1 MIILLPV
8 KVFTLQETMINGD
21 FMKTVVFMGT
31 PDFAVPALKALAD
44 SHEYDVKLVISQPD
58 KPQGRKQ
65 ILTPSP
71 VKQLALQYGYEI
83 YQPVN
88 LKSDEAYEIINSLT
102 PDFIVV
108 SAYGNI
114 LPKRILDIPRY
125 GCVNLHGSLLPKY
138 RGAAPIQWSVINGD
152 EITGVTTMLMDVGL
166 DTGDILLTSE
176 KVIAPDETAGE
187 VFEALANLCP
197 ELLLKTLKALEE
209 GSISPVKQN
218 NDEATYVSVLKK
230 EMSVIDWTETAAVI
244 HNLIRG
250 MNPWPVARTFFN
262 GKVLKIYSSVVCN
275 KESSASAG
283 SVSVKGD
290 EIFVTCGEGSVLKL
304 SEIQLEG
311 SKRMSAAEFL
321 RGRAFPDGF
330 SFCSEE

>member
-1 MIILLPV
+1 
-8 KVFTLQETMINGD
+8 MINGD
-21 FMKTVVFMGT
+21 NMKTVVFMGT
-31 PDFAVPALKALAD
+31 PDFAVPALKVLAD
-44 SHEYDVKLVISQPD
+44 SSDYDVKLVISQPD

-71 VKQLALQYGYEI
+71 VKQLALQYGLEM

-88 LKSDEAYEIINSLT
+88 LKSDEAFEIIKSLA

-114 LPKRILDIPRY
+114 LPKRILDIPKY
-125 GCVNLHGSLLPKY
+125 GCVNLHGSLLPEY

-152 EITGVTTMLMDVGL
+152 KLTGVTTMLMDVGL

-176 KVIAPDETAGE
+176 KVIGPDETAGE
-187 VFEALANLCP
+187 VFDALANLCP
-197 ELLLKTLKALEE
+197 ELLIKTLKALEE
-209 GSISPVKQN
+209 GSITPVKQDN
-218 NDEATYVSVLKK
+218 EKATYVSVLKK
-230 EMSVIDWTETAAVI
+230 EMSVINWTESASVI

-262 GKVLKIYSSVVCN
+262 GKVLKIYSSSVCADT
-275 KESSASAG
+275 SSLAVG
-283 SVSVKGD
+283 SVKVKGD
-290 EIFVTCGEGSVLKL
+290 DIFVTCGEGSVLKL

-311 SKRMSAAEFL
+311 SKRMTAAEFL
-321 RGRAFPDGF
+321 RGRNFPEGF

>member
-1 MIILLPV
+1 
-8 KVFTLQETMINGD
+8 MINGD
-21 FMKTVVFMGT
+21 NMKTVVFMGT
-31 PDFAVPALKALAD
+31 PDFAVPALKVLAD
-44 SHEYDVKLVISQPD
+44 SPEYDVKLVISQPD

-71 VKQLALQYGYEI
+71 VKQLALRYGLEI
-83 YQPVN
+83 YQPIN
-88 LKSDEAYEIINSLT
+88 LKSDEAYEIINSLA

-114 LPKRILDIPRY
+114 LPKRILDIPKY

-152 EITGVTTMLMDVGL
+152 EVTGVTTMLMDVGL

-176 KVIAPDETAGE
+176 KKIAPEETAGE
-187 VFEALANLCP
+187 VFDALANLCP
-197 ELLLKTLKALEE
+197 ELLIKTLKALEE
-209 GSISPVKQN
+209 GSITPLKQD
-218 NDEATYVSVLKK
+218 NDNATYVSVLKK
-230 EMSVIDWTETAAVI
+230 EMSVINWNETASVI

-262 GKVLKIYSSVVCN
+262 GKVLKIYSSCVCIE
-275 KESSASAG
+275 KSSASSG
-283 SVSVKGD
+283 SVIIKGD
-290 EIFVTCGEGSVLKL
+290 DILVACGEGSMLKL

-311 SKRMSAAEFL
+311 SKRMSSAEFL
-321 RGRAFPDGF
+321 RGRSFPDGF
-330 SFCSEE
+330 SFCSEG

>member
-1 MIILLPV
+1 MIILLPG
-8 KVFTLQETMINGD
+8 KVFTLHEIMINGD
-21 FMKTVVFMGT
+21 NMKTIVFMGT

-44 SHEYDVKLVISQPD
+44 SSEYDVKLVISQPD

-71 VKQLALQYGYEI
+71 VKQLALQYGFEM

-88 LKSDEAYEIINSLT
+88 LRSDEAFEIINAIA

-114 LPKRILDIPRY
+114 LPKRILDIPKY

-176 KVIAPDETAGE
+176 KVISPDETAGE
-187 VFEALANLCP
+187 VFDALADLCP
-197 ELLLKTLKALEE
+197 ELLITTLKALEQ
-209 GSISPVKQN
+209 GSITPVKQD
-218 NDEATYVSVLKK
+218 DEKATYVSVLKK
-230 EMSVIDWTETAAVI
+230 EMSVIDWTENAAVI

-250 MNPWPVARTFFN
+250 MNPWPVARTYFG
-262 GKVLKIYSSVVCN
+262 GKVLKVYSSSVCSE
-275 KESSASAG
+275 KTSLPAG
-283 SVSVKGD
+283 SVKVKGD
-290 EIFVTCGEGSVLKL
+290 DIFVSCGDGSVLKL
-304 SEIQLEG
+304 CEIQLEG
-311 SKRMSAAEFL
+311 SKRMSSAEFL
-321 RGRAFPDGF
+321 RGRSFPDGY
-330 SFCSEE
+330 SFISEG

>member
-1 MIILLPV
+1 M
-8 KVFTLQETMINGD
+8 KVFTLQETMIDGD
-21 FMKTVVFMGT
+21 NMKTVVFMGT

-44 SHEYDVKLVISQPD
+44 SPEYDVKLVVSQPD

-71 VKQLALQYGYEI
+71 VKQLALQYGFEM

-88 LKSDEAYEIINSLT
+88 LRSDEAFEIINSFS

-176 KVIAPDETAGE
+176 KVIGPDETAGE
-187 VFEALANLCP
+187 VFDALANLCP
-197 ELLLKTLKALEE
+197 ELLLTTLEALEQ
-209 GSISPVKQN
+209 GSITPVKQD
-218 NDEATYVSVLKK
+218 NDKATYVSVLKK
-230 EMSVIDWTETAAVI
+230 EMSVIDWSETASTI

-250 MNPWPVARTFFN
+250 MNPWPVARTDFN
-262 GKVLKIYSSVVCN
+262 GKVLKVYSSAVCDE
-275 KESSASAG
+275 KSSLSAG
-283 SVSVKGD
+283 SVKIKGD
-290 EIFVTCGEGSVLKL
+290 SIFVTCAEGTVLRL
-304 SEIQLEG
+304 CEIQLEG
-311 SKRMSAAEFL
+311 SKRMTSAEFL
-321 RGRAFPDGF
+321 RGRSFPDGF
-330 SFCSEE
+330 SFCSEEK

>member
-1 MIILLPV
+1 M
-8 KVFTLQETMINGD
+8 FTLQEIMINGD
-21 FMKTVVFMGT
+21 DMKTVVFMGT

-44 SHEYDVKLVISQPD
+44 SPDYDVKLVISQPD

-71 VKQLALQYGYEI
+71 VKQLALQYNLEMH
-83 YQPVN
+83 QPVN
-88 LKSDEAYEIINSLT
+88 LKSDETFEIINSLE

-114 LPKRILDIPRY
+114 LPKRILEIPKY

-166 DTGDILLTSE
+166 DTGDILLTSQ
-176 KVIAPDETAGE
+176 KVIGPEETAGE
-187 VFEALANLCP
+187 VFDALANLCP
-197 ELLLKTLKALEE
+197 DLLIRTLKALEQ
-209 GSISPVKQN
+209 GSITPVKQDN
-218 NDEATYVSVLKK
+218 ENATYVSVLKK
-230 EMSVIDWTETAAVI
+230 EMSVIDWTETASVI

-262 GKVLKIYSSVVCN
+262 GKVLKVYVSAVCG
-275 KESSASAG
+275 KKSSAPAG
-283 SVSVKGD
+283 SVTVDGD
-290 EIFVTCGEGSVLKL
+290 DIFVTCGEGSVLKL

-311 SKRMSAAEFL
+311 SKRMSSAEFL
-321 RGRAFPDGF
+321 RGRSFPDGF
-330 SFCSEE
+330 SFCTEE